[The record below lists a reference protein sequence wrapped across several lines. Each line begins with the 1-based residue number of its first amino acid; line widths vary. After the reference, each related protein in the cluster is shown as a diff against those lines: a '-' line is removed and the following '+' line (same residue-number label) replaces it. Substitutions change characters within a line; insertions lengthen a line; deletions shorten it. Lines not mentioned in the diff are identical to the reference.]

1 METAP
6 AAMYVL
12 SASSDAP
19 VWANARARALGTAR
33 DELPVVDGR
42 PVAEVLAAVLP
53 LVIVLTF
60 VPPEQ
65 RDPLARL
72 LAACDSSRRLRF
84 WPALRVAVRARRHER
99 QRPEPDRNTPPAFGH
114 ARGHDLPINRSRGR
128 DPAYDRSAVRRP

>member
-1 METAP
+1 VDPGPRDGPSNLEDPMNSLA
-6 AAMYVL
+6 VL
-12 SASSDAP
+12 AGVA
-19 VWANARARALGTAR
+19 GT
-33 DELPVVDGR
+33 LLVIV
-42 PVAEVLAAVLP
+42 VAEVLAAVLP

-65 RDPLARL
+65 RDALARL

-99 QRPEPDRNTPPAFGH
+99 QRSGRDRNTPATFGQ
-114 ARGHDLPINRSRGR
+114 ARGHDLPINPSRGR